1 MKLRKTS
8 RKEVRFMS
16 IAKANVYN
24 RLNAISDD
32 IQDEIEILEGIFKQ
46 IKLEKSRQSIKEQGT
61 MSTDDVRLYFA
72 NKYKKETASV

>member
-1 MKLRKTS
+1 
-8 RKEVRFMS
+8 MS

-46 IKLEKSRQSIKEQGT
+46 IQLEKSRQSIKEQGT

-72 NKYKKETASV
+72 KMIRHFNK

>member
-1 MKLRKTS
+1 
-8 RKEVRFMS
+8 MS

-24 RLNAISDD
+24 RLNDISDD

-61 MSTDDVRLYFA
+61 MSTDDVRLYIA